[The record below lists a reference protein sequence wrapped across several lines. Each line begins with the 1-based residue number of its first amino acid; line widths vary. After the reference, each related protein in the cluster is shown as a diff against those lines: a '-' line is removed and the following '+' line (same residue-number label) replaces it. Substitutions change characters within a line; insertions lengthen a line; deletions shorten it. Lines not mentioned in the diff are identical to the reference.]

1 MISLQIFF
9 SVEPGDD
16 HACIALCWNAPPW
29 RWQLRQVGGVPFSQ
43 GVATSHLQN
52 IALAYLQDVGK
63 LKSHENSCV
72 GKPPKNTGF
81 YHFEQSKCCFKNA
94 KTSILQIPKKYPFFG
109 PPLDAAVDEKDG
121 DNKNLFSRHFA
132 HDVDVGRLDAQAEV
146 NKSDDNNKI
155 DLDADFV
162 PDND

>member
-1 MISLQIFF
+1 MHCPVLERSPLALTASPGGRRTLR
-9 SVEPGDD
+9 SVGRNLPSAE
-16 HACIALCWNAPPW
+16 
-29 RWQLRQVGGVPFSQ
+29 QV
-43 GVATSHLQN
+43 
-52 IALAYLQDVGK
+52 LAYLQDVGK
-63 LKSHENSCV
+63 LKSRENSCV

-109 PPLDAAVDEKDG
+109 PPLDAASDEKDG

-155 DLDADFV
+155 DLHADFV
-162 PDND
+162 PDNDLKKN